1 MEEKHI
7 YEGKTSTEAI
17 EKGLKELK
25 LSKKDVEI
33 KILEDEEK
41 RSFFS
46 ILAPRIVKVE
56 LIVKN
61 GNEKNT
67 ENNKKENIIKKEEKI
82 IDKNELEN
90 AQKNIEKFLR
100 ELINKIGEKNIE
112 IEVKNDEKNT
122 ILVNITGEN
131 ANFLIGYRGEI
142 LNSLQTLLIAI
153 AGKNLKEKIHV
164 NVDILGYREKRKVVL
179 ENLAQRMANNV
190 IKNKKSITLEPMP
203 AYERKI
209 IHTKLQESDKV
220 KTESIGEGERRRV
233 VISLK

>member
-90 AQKNIEKFLR
+90 AQKNVERFLR

-131 ANFLIGYRGEI
+131 ANFLIGYRGEV

>member
-90 AQKNIEKFLR
+90 AQKNVERFLR

-131 ANFLIGYRGEI
+131 ANFLIGYRGEV

-164 NVDILGYREKRKVVL
+164 NVDILGYREKRKLVL